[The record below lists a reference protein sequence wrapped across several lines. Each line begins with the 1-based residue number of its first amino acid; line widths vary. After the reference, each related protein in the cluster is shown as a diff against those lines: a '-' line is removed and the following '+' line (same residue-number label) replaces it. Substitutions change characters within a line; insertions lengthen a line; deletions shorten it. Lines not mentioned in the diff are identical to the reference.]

1 MLTLKEVFI
10 AIPVM
15 ALIIFCTRAFSFV
28 LFSKGHAPD
37 LFRYIGKYLPSLV
50 ITLLIL
56 YTLKDID
63 FSQRSSFIPAL
74 AAIAFTV
81 AAHIYKGNA
90 MISIFGGTIIY
101 MLLL

>member
-28 LFSKGHAPD
+28 LFSKGQAPD
-37 LFRYIGKYLPSLV
+37 LFRYVGKYLPPLV

-63 FSQRSSFIPAL
+63 FSQRSSFIPAA
-74 AAIAFTV
+74 AAIAFTLAV
-81 AAHIYKGNA
+81 HIYKGNA
-90 MISIFGGTIIY
+90 MISIFGGTLIY
-101 MLLL
+101 MLLI

>member
-15 ALIIFCTRAFSFV
+15 ALIIFCTRLFSFV
-28 LFSKGHAPD
+28 LFPKGQAPD
-37 LFRYIGKYLPSLV
+37 LFRYIGKYLPPLV

-63 FSQRSSFIPAL
+63 FSQHSSFLPAL
-74 AAIAFTV
+74 AATAFTV

-101 MLLL
+101 MLLI